1 MPNGEHQIISPD
13 GSHIFDT
20 GVNFL
25 SLHHQCENPYSVH
38 LFTNGTRFE
47 VCLGGGGAEPRRI
60 LLQTLKRLS
69 ATRPKAQDSFCKH
82 IRVTLFLWTQS
93 PVRVDGAVKSI
104 PVMPN
109 ELCSLGPLGRELR
122 TSTLQFIDACL
133 LKIVSDC
140 ETQHRKHEVT

>member
-1 MPNGEHQIISPD
+1 MESIKLSVQTDHTFLTQASIFCHCITNVKTLILFICSPTAP
-13 GSHIFDT
+13 GS
-20 GVNFL
+20 
-25 SLHHQCENPYSVH
+25 
-38 LFTNGTRFE
+38 RF
-47 VCLGGGGAEPRRI
+47 VWGGGGAEPRRI